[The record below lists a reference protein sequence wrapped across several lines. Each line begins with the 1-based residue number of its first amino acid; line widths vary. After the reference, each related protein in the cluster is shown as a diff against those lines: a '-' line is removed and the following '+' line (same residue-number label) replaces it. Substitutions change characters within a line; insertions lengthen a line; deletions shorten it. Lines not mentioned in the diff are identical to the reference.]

1 MKKILYLLCLS
12 LIIVGL
18 TACSSSDSESKETV
32 KPTSDSGTQTAA
44 PVVTEDSKTNSNAS
58 NTNAIY
64 GEGVSLV
71 EIPVGATSKAFAFK
85 VPSDSV
91 VTGVKLSK
99 DGNEETID
107 GLANYANIS
116 DAISDG
122 LFNENNLYG
131 FEVTLS
137 GQDSILLYGV
147 TYKVS
152 DISYD
157 DLIAGYSDKTEL
169 TSSPYQVYSFKE
181 DHNGQGT
188 VGISINA
195 GDYIYTIAIN
205 IVGNE
210 DYNSV
215 AQELYSLINF
225 N

>member
-32 KPTSDSGTQTAA
+32 KPTSDSSTQTAA

-85 VPSDSV
+85 IPNDSV

-107 GLANYANIS
+107 GLTNYANIS
-116 DAISDG
+116 DAISDE

-147 TYKVS
+147 TYKAS

-157 DLIAGYSDKTEL
+157 DLIAGYTDKTEL
-169 TSSPYQVYSFKE
+169 TTSPYETYSFKE

-188 VGISINA
+188 VSISINA

-210 DYNSV
+210 DYNTV